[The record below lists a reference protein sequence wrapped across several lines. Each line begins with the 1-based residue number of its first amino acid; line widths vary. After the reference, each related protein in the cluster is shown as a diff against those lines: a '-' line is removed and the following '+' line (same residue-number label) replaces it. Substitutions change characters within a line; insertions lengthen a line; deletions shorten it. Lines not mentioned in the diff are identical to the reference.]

1 MSNKIGHIIEK
12 DMAEIQLVRIKSL
25 YGEARGYLDA
35 IKKGSGASGPYTV
48 PRSIVDNFNLIV
60 DEVSRISD
68 TDYSRSKIPEHELRQ
83 IMSFRLVEPL
93 VSGFVTRLEQE
104 YGFGQ
109 ENHTQPGIVIFNK
122 NESEISL
129 KINYT
134 INDLISKIDNDEGK
148 TKLSELKNELEK
160 PQRNWETIKGIL
172 IWILNFSKDLFLE
185 VLPIILQKKL

>member
-1 MSNKIGHIIEK
+1 
-12 DMAEIQLVRIKSL
+12 MAEIQLAKIKSL
-25 YGEARGYLDA
+25 YGEAKGYLDA

-60 DEVSRISD
+60 DEVSSISD

-109 ENHTQPGIVIFNK
+109 DNHTQPGIVIFNK

-129 KINYT
+129 KINYS
-134 INDLISKIDNDEGK
+134 INDLILNTKSNEGK
-148 TKLSELKNELEK
+148 EKLNSLKNELDK
-160 PQRNWETIKGIL
+160 PQKNWETIKGIL
-172 IWILNFSKDLFLE
+172 IWILNFSKDLFLKI
-185 VLPIILQKKL
+185 LPIILQKKL